1 MLAGHSRAPRVASR
15 RRRPSRRPVAS
26 GPARGDARQRPSPWR
41 CSGSLIRPGPGP
53 GPRGCDQRLGAAA
66 PVCRRASDVTER
78 AGGMSESESAPG
90 SPPSSKHKPKIA
102 SRKRGAPAPSQASPA
117 TVGTR
122 RLWGPDP
129 ARARGEL
136 EANLIRLPRSPW
148 HQGAAS
154 DRHQSLQGHEQS
166 SSEIVT
172 VTPGPGQIVTVTPGP
187 GQTDSDSG

>member
-41 CSGSLIRPGPGP
+41 CRGSLIRPGPGP

-90 SPPSSKHKPKIA
+90 SPPSSRHKPKIA
-102 SRKRGAPAPSQASPA
+102 SRKRGAPAQAS
-117 TVGTR
+117 R
-122 RLWGPDP
+122 RCIRKASESAGSRAEFIRDRDRDTGPGPD
-129 ARARGEL
+129 R
-136 EANLIRLPRSPW
+136 
-148 HQGAAS
+148 
-154 DRHQSLQGHEQS
+154 DRDTG
-166 SSEIVT
+166 
-172 VTPGPGQIVTVTPGP
+172 PGPAGLGQRLSLMSPTGRPETAAFESTSDSDVRPGP
-187 GQTDSDSG
+187 AAPRAAGRP